1 MSCILRVYGD
11 ALDVDSML
19 ASNSIQ
25 LDQIWR
31 KGEPRSIK
39 GKVHTNSGV
48 QFVISEADFEEFP
61 AQRNDA
67 IVFLKSNEIAINEM
81 ANFPNVQY
89 CVFDFG
95 VSITE
100 GSISLVTYL
109 TPELI
114 SLTAKTGAGIEISC
128 YQCSEDDD

>member
-19 ASNSIQ
+19 ASNSIE
-25 LDQIWR
+25 LNQIWR

-39 GKVHTNSGV
+39 GKIHTNSGV
-48 QFVISEADFEEFP
+48 QFVVSEADFEEFP
-61 AQRNDA
+61 VQRNDA
-67 IVFLKSNEIAINEM
+67 IVFLKSNELAIKEM
-81 ANFPNVQY
+81 ANFPCVQY
-89 CVFDFG
+89 CVLDFG

-100 GSISLVTYL
+100 GSISSVTYL

-114 SLTAKTGAGIEISC
+114 NLAAKSGAGIEISC
-128 YQCSEDDD
+128 YPCSEDDD